1 MIVAYLYTLNA
12 LLLLTCNAA
21 PVPAPHSSYHLQY
34 KPFISSAPVSS
45 KFLRESTNKAGRLY
59 SLISTSLNY
68 SSPVQLLK
76 LSGSPQE
83 VGSAYG
89 ELLSNEIQN
98 TYQAW
103 YPEPSEQLEQL
114 LDWLFNCSLKA
125 HIPDSLLDELNGIQ
139 PTSLRTKVTRV
150 MTGSTMPADKN
161 NIQILV
167 QRAIAAHGNVSSHCA
182 KVGKEIFLDSKTST
196 STSTKYNEGL
206 THHCDFFAA
215 WGSKTEDGR
224 LLSSRNLDI
233 KPATGISKH
242 KLITIYDL
250 DSDDDVYAT
259 VGFAGYFGSLAG
271 MNRHGITVSE
281 ANLDNSEVS
290 FDGIPWPLRLR
301 QILGTAETLDDA
313 RSIWSAQPNTAA
325 FNFLI
330 SDGNSKKPSAV
341 ALETNSLHTSEF
353 FGNSTVEKNATYSC
367 VQGTVMDGHVCSWP
381 NNNSE
386 LVSIGMPLVDAVF
399 RSNHA
404 LSPEVMKTQ
413 EPLWNDT
420 VMRYVLL
427 HDQIQEVAGVM
438 GVKEAVGIASL
449 LGIKGENYGV
459 CSSANFRTGDP
470 THVLSVVYDPSIA
483 NMYVAFE
490 EGNVLK
496 GENANWRPA
505 ACQEY
510 LWLNLTEWW

>member
-167 QRAIAAHGNVSSHCA
+167 QRAIAAHGNVSSH
-182 KVGKEIFLDSKTST
+182 
-196 STSTKYNEGL
+196 
-206 THHCDFFAA
+206 
-215 WGSKTEDGR
+215 
-224 LLSSRNLDI
+224 
-233 KPATGISKH
+233 
-242 KLITIYDL
+242 
-250 DSDDDVYAT
+250 
-259 VGFAGYFGSLAG
+259 
-271 MNRHGITVSE
+271 
-281 ANLDNSEVS
+281 
-290 FDGIPWPLRLR
+290 
-301 QILGTAETLDDA
+301 
-313 RSIWSAQPNTAA
+313 
-325 FNFLI
+325 
-330 SDGNSKKPSAV
+330 
-341 ALETNSLHTSEF
+341 
-353 FGNSTVEKNATYSC
+353 
-367 VQGTVMDGHVCSWP
+367 
-381 NNNSE
+381 
-386 LVSIGMPLVDAVF
+386 
-399 RSNHA
+399 
-404 LSPEVMKTQ
+404 
-413 EPLWNDT
+413 
-420 VMRYVLL
+420 
-427 HDQIQEVAGVM
+427 
-438 GVKEAVGIASL
+438 
-449 LGIKGENYGV
+449 
-459 CSSANFRTGDP
+459 
-470 THVLSVVYDPSIA
+470 
-483 NMYVAFE
+483 
-490 EGNVLK
+490 
-496 GENANWRPA
+496 
-505 ACQEY
+505 
-510 LWLNLTEWW
+510 